1 MLVGRKKEI
10 EILTE
15 IMKSNASELVAIYGR
30 RRVGKTYL
38 ISEFFRNKGLFF
50 ELTGRKDAT
59 KSAQL
64 RNFATVFADAF
75 NQGKRADIPK
85 DWDEALSALRYQ
97 IEALGNSGKVI
108 IFFDELPWLASKKS
122 GFLEAFDLFWNRY
135 MSRCNN
141 VILIVCGSAAE
152 WMIKKVVSNK
162 SGLHNRL
169 TRPPIN
175 LMPFTLGE
183 TEAYLESRGVMLD
196 RKQIVDIYMAVGG
209 VAYYLNLVKKGK
221 SSTEII
227 SDLFFT
233 ENAPL
238 MTEFHR
244 LFNSLYDNPHR
255 HLEVIRVLAT
265 VREGLTKIELFRR
278 VKSLSPGGSA
288 VSVLQELENCG
299 FLMSIP
305 PYGKKK
311 KDTFYRL
318 IDEFSL
324 FYLKWVNGIKRVGE
338 YYWVQKKSSQSYH
351 TWSGYAFENLCFQHY
366 PQIVKAM
373 GLSVV
378 ADAKSGWRGKGA
390 QIDLIIDRADK
401 CINLCEIKFYDEQ
414 VVIDQNYAQTLQGK
428 RVAFKNQTGTKK
440 TLFTTLITTYGVKEE
455 KFYFGAVDNQL
466 SLDALF
472 G

>member
-1 MLVGRKKEI
+1 MFFDNILPSICYIQQKEVFMLVGRKKEI

-196 RKQIVDIYMAVGG
+196 RKQIVDIFMAVGG
-209 VAYYLNLVKKGK
+209 VAY
-221 SSTEII
+221 
-227 SDLFFT
+227 
-233 ENAPL
+233 
-238 MTEFHR
+238 
-244 LFNSLYDNPHR
+244 
-255 HLEVIRVLAT
+255 
-265 VREGLTKIELFRR
+265 
-278 VKSLSPGGSA
+278 
-288 VSVLQELENCG
+288 
-299 FLMSIP
+299 
-305 PYGKKK
+305 
-311 KDTFYRL
+311 
-318 IDEFSL
+318 
-324 FYLKWVNGIKRVGE
+324 
-338 YYWVQKKSSQSYH
+338 
-351 TWSGYAFENLCFQHY
+351 
-366 PQIVKAM
+366 
-373 GLSVV
+373 
-378 ADAKSGWRGKGA
+378 
-390 QIDLIIDRADK
+390 
-401 CINLCEIKFYDEQ
+401 
-414 VVIDQNYAQTLQGK
+414 
-428 RVAFKNQTGTKK
+428 
-440 TLFTTLITTYGVKEE
+440 
-455 KFYFGAVDNQL
+455 
-466 SLDALF
+466 
-472 G
+472 